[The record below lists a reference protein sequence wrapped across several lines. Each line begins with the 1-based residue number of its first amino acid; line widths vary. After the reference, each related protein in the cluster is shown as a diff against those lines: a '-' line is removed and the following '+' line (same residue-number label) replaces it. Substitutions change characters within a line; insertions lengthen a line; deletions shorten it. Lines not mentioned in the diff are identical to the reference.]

1 MAILTLEQFIK
12 KFPEF
17 KELQQEVFDQY
28 LEEFEIM
35 YGFIKWGKLKPIAAG
50 YYIAYMTVVFS
61 EQYGE
66 GDVTPPGS
74 IQSEKIGE
82 SSITFATFNPAKNGI
97 IYSEFIKNQY
107 GRQFLICLRMVRRSY
122 SLIRRH

>member
-17 KELQQEVFDQY
+17 KDINEDVFNRY
-28 LEEFEIM
+28 LEEFELL
-35 YGFIKWGKLKPIAAG
+35 YGYINWGKLKPVAVG
-50 YYIAYMTVVFS
+50 YYIAYMISVFS
-61 EQYGE
+61 EQYGD
-66 GDVTPPGS
+66 GDITPPGS

-82 SSITFATFNPAKNGI
+82 SSITYATFNPAKNGI
-97 IYSEFIKNQY
+97 IYEEFVKNQY

-122 SLIRRH
+122 GLIRRR